1 MPHLAN
7 QITRVNNCVID
18 SGLTHVIMARILML
32 KVVNLIR
39 IWSLALTLGL
49 LFLMI
54 RLLLLMLGLLICI
67 YWVVISL
74 GCFIAAFQTQ
84 IHHGAVFFLH
94 INNYRYLYRS
104 LHYFYLLFSSKN
116 IVNIFHFHRV
126 LENHHPWAIDQLLQP
141 LFYIVQFTAQFGII
155 ELQFENLCVKLVLLL
170 LRLAVICLRVR
181 FFYLQHLVRLSQQS
195 DLLFQ
200 LLVLSFQL

>member
-18 SGLTHVIMARILML
+18 SGLTHVVVARILML

-54 RLLLLMLGLLICI
+54 RLLFLMLELLICI

-74 GCFIAAFQTQ
+74 GCFITAFRMR
-84 IHHGAVFFLH
+84 IHHSAIFFLH

-104 LHYFYLLFSSKN
+104 LHYFYFLFSSKN
-116 IVNIFHFHRV
+116 IVNIFHLHRV

-141 LFYIVQFTAQFGII
+141 LFYMVQFTAQFGIF

-170 LRLAVICLRVR
+170 LRLGVICLRVR
-181 FFYLQHLVRLSQQS
+181 FFYLQHLIR
-195 DLLFQ
+195 
-200 LLVLSFQL
+200 